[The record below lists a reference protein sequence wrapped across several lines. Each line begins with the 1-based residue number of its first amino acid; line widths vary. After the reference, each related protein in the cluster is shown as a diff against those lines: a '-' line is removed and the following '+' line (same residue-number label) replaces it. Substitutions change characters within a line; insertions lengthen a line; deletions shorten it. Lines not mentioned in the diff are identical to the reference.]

1 MKISTRGRYGLRA
14 MLYLSGRYGRTV
26 VSLNEI
32 SEKENISMNY
42 LEQIFINL
50 RKAELVT
57 SVRGAKGGYSL
68 ARPPEMISVS
78 DVLSALEGSL
88 NLVGC
93 LDDDVECAQADSCAT
108 RLLWR
113 KMTDAMEAVAA
124 STSLKDL
131 LDETAGKKACQFY

>member
-68 ARPPEMISVS
+68 SRPPEMISVS

-93 LDDDVECAQADSCAT
+93 LDDDAECAQADSCAT
-108 RLLWR
+108 RLLWQ
-113 KMTDAMEAVAA
+113 KMTDAMAAVAA
-124 STSLKDL
+124 STSLTDL